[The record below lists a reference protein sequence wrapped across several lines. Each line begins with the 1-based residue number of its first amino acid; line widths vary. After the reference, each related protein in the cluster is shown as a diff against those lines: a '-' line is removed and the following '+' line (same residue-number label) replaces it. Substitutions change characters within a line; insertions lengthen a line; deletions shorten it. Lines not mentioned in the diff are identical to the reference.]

1 MRPHPRRSVGISISY
16 SYNYNSELEHE
27 DIFQVGFQEEH
38 NIEGKKKHKWER
50 AWA

>member
-1 MRPHPRRSVGISISY
+1 MKPHPPRSVGISISYSYSY

-38 NIEGKKKHKWER
+38 NIEGKKKRER
-50 AWA
+50 A